1 MELDLICDL
10 ICASVPDLAES
21 FTEIHEDNAIIFGA
35 DKFGMDYEVWDSM
48 IKLMVDGYVPCDAF
62 FCACFKWDV

>member
-1 MELDLICDL
+1 VELDLIRDL

-21 FTEIHEDNAIIFGA
+21 FTKIH

-48 IKLMVDGYVPCDAF
+48 IKLMVDGYAPSYAF
-62 FCACFKWDV
+62 LCACFKWDV